1 MVLNMKKIFIYFLPV
16 ILFSAIVCQVQAQ
29 SGLLRYAERKAL
41 ESNYF
46 EAANGYSKAY
56 NKKATY
62 AAAKGAAESYTYL
75 RDYQKSYDWWV
86 KAVNFP
92 EATNNDWLA
101 YIAAANQAD
110 RNEAVFLALDSL
122 TGTTLGPNLNLDSLK
137 YWYGN
142 KPNSAVVGV
151 DGLNT
156 NSAEFG
162 FSKDSHGTVY
172 FSSDRGGEL
181 DRKKKGLRIDKS
193 YKYYNKKSDWTGRDY
208 LSIYKMDESG
218 EVTKVS
224 VPVPDVFHST
234 DPFVLQKSP
243 VLFYTVSREI
253 RDSGSYEVY
262 PEIYYS
268 SINEEGQ
275 LTDFK
280 GLSINAPLEYS
291 LKTPYVDE
299 EENRLYF
306 SSDMPGG
313 FGGFDLYYMNYSDD
327 FVFEAPVN
335 LGSEINTTGNESNP
349 YLREGKLFFASDG
362 HIGLGGLDLFESKVL
377 GDGFSGVKN
386 LGIPYNSPQD
396 DFAFFITSD
405 NKTILS
411 SGRPESRGWDDIFE
425 LETRYKDFQALIL
438 GCDGEQLTGNL
449 EVSLMEGSDRINVEI
464 VQDGKGKL
472 EASVAP
478 EEDFEIVIKKDG
490 YFSIHDKSL
499 STKGLK
505 ETSLEKTYQ
514 MVRVPYNTTAYVDLV
529 FYNLDESAIREDAK
543 PSLDKVAELLKSYS
557 FLNIAVRSHTDSRA
571 SEEYNE
577 ALSERRADAVRDY
590 LGQFGIARS
599 RIEASWFGEKEPTN
613 NCGDGVPCPEDQHQV
628 NRRTELLL
636 LAFPEE
642 GKAYQLPPE
651 MQGLDLCDVSNIQLP
666 ADLPTIYFG
675 FDQASLSV
683 NDMMALERVA
693 LMLREMLYHRL
704 EIKGHTDNRGSD
716 AYNEKLSEKRALVV
730 KKYLEDK
737 GIAPSRLNYEFFGKK
752 NPINDC
758 GDQPCTPNM
767 HKENRRTELSL
778 PKLKKDWTKKEE

>member
-1 MVLNMKKIFIYFLPV
+1 MVG
-16 ILFSAIVCQVQAQ
+16 QVQAQ
-29 SGLLRYAERKAL
+29 SGLLRYAQRKAA

-46 EAANGYSKAY
+46 EAANGYVKAY
-56 NKKATY
+56 NKKATFD
-62 AAAKGAAESYTYL
+62 AAKGAAESFTIL
-75 RDYQKSYDWWV
+75 KDYQKSHDWWK

-92 EATNNDWLA
+92 DATNNDWLA

-110 RNEAVFLALDSL
+110 QIEAVFLALDSIN
-122 TGTTLGPNLNLDSLK
+122 GAAVAPNLKLDSLK
-137 YWYGN
+137 SWYGS

-162 FSKDSHGTVY
+162 FTKDSNGTVY

-181 DRKKKGLRIDKS
+181 DRSKKGLRIDKS
-193 YKYYNKKSDWTGRDY
+193 YKYYNKKSDWTGRDF
-208 LSIYKMDESG
+208 LSIYRMDESG
-218 EVTKVS
+218 EMEKLS
-224 VPVPDVFHST
+224 IPVPDVFHST
-234 DPFVLQKSP
+234 DPYVLQASP
-243 VLFYTVSREI
+243 VLFYTISREI
-253 RDSGSYEVY
+253 RKSGSYEVHS
-262 PEIYYS
+262 EIYYS
-268 SINEEGQ
+268 NINEEGQ
-275 LTDFK
+275 LSDFK

-291 LKTPYVDE
+291 LKTPFVDE
-299 EENRLYF
+299 EEKRLYF

-313 FGGFDLYYMNYSDD
+313 FGGFDLYYMDYSDD
-327 FVFEAPVN
+327 FVFQAPVN
-335 LGSEINTTGNESNP
+335 LGSEINTAGNESNP
-349 YLREGKLFFASDG
+349 YLKESKLFFASDG
-362 HIGLGGLDLFESKVL
+362 HVGLGGLDLFESQVL
-377 GDGFSGVKN
+377 GKSYSEVKN

-396 DFAFFITSD
+396 DFGFFITSD

-411 SGRPESRGWDDIFE
+411 SDRPESRGWDDIFE
-425 LETRYKDFQALIL
+425 VETRNKDFQALIL
-438 GCDGEQLTGNL
+438 GCDGEQLAGDL
-449 EVSLMEGSDRINVEI
+449 EVNLMEGTDRINVE
-464 VQDGKGKL
+464 VKQDGKGKL

-514 MVRVPYNTTAYVDLV
+514 MIRVPYNTTAYVDLV
-529 FYNLDESAIREDAK
+529 FYNLDESTIRDDAK

-557 FLNIAVRSHTDSRA
+557 FLNIAVRSHTDARA
-571 SEEYNE
+571 SEAYNE

-599 RIEASWFGEKEPTN
+599 RIEAEWFGEKEPAN
-613 NCGDGVPCPEDQHQV
+613 DCGDGVPCPEDQHQI

-651 MQGLDLCDVSNIQLP
+651 MQDLDLCDVSNIQLP

-704 EIKGHTDNRGSD
+704 EITGHTDNRGSD

-737 GIAPSRLNYEFFGKK
+737 GISPSRLNYEYFGKK
-752 NPINDC
+752 KPINDC
-758 GDQPCTPNM
+758 GAQPCTPNM

-778 PKLKKDWTKKEE
+778 PKLKKDWTKKDE

>member
-1 MVLNMKKIFIYFLPV
+1 MKKIFIYFLPV
-16 ILFSAIVCQVQAQ
+16 ILFSAMVCQVQAQ
-29 SGLLRYAERKAL
+29 SGLLRYAQRKAA

-46 EAANGYSKAY
+46 EAANGYAKAY
-56 NKKATY
+56 SKKATY
-62 AAAKGAAESYTYL
+62 TAAKGAAESFTFL
-75 RDYQKSYDWWV
+75 RDYQKSHDWWE
-86 KAVNFP
+86 KAVKFP
-92 EATNNDWLA
+92 DATNNDWLA
-101 YIAAANQAD
+101 YIEAANQAD
-110 RNEAVFLALDSL
+110 QREAVFIALDSMNGSAL
-122 TGTTLGPNLNLDSLK
+122 ALNLDSLK
-137 YWYGN
+137 SWYGS

-162 FSKDSHGTVY
+162 FTKDSNGTVY

-181 DRKKKGLRIDKS
+181 DRNKKGLRIDKS
-193 YKYYNKKSDWTGRDY
+193 YKYYNKKSDWTGRDF
-208 LSIYKMDESG
+208 LSIYKMDDSG
-218 EVTKVS
+218 EMEKLS
-224 VPVPDVFHST
+224 IPVPDVFHST
-234 DPFVLQKSP
+234 EPYVLQESP

-253 RDSGSYEVY
+253 RKSGSYEVHS
-262 PEIYYS
+262 EIYYS

-275 LTDFK
+275 LSDFK

-291 LKTPYVDE
+291 LKTPFVDE
-299 EENRLYF
+299 EEKRLYF

-313 FGGFDLYYMNYSDD
+313 FGGFDLYYMDYSDD

-335 LGSEINTTGNESNP
+335 LGSEINTAGNESNP
-349 YLREGKLFFASDG
+349 YLKEEKLFFASDG
-362 HIGLGGLDLFESKVL
+362 HVGLGGLDLFEAKVL
-377 GDGFSGVKN
+377 DKGFSGVKN
-386 LGIPYNSPQD
+386 LGLPYNSPQD
-396 DFAFFITSD
+396 DFGFFITSD

-411 SGRPESRGWDDIFE
+411 SDRPESKGWDDIFE

-438 GCDGEQLTGNL
+438 GCDGEQLTGDL
-449 EVSLMEGSDRINVEI
+449 EVSLMEGTDRINVE
-464 VQDGKGKL
+464 VKQDGRGKL
-472 EASVAP
+472 EASIAP
-478 EEDFEIVIKKDG
+478 EEDFEMVIKKDG

-505 ETSLEKTYQ
+505 EASLEKTYQ

-529 FYNLDESAIREDAK
+529 FYNLDESIIRDDAK

-557 FLNIAVRSHTDSRA
+557 FLNIAVRSHTDARA
-571 SEEYNE
+571 SEAYNE

-599 RIEASWFGEKEPTN
+599 RIEAEWFGEKEPAN
-613 NCGDGVPCPEDQHQV
+613 DCGDGVPCPEDQHQI

-651 MQGLDLCDVSNIQLP
+651 MQDLDLCDVSNIQLP

-704 EIKGHTDNRGSD
+704 EITGHTDSRGSD

-737 GIAPSRLNYEFFGKK
+737 GISPNRLNYEYFGKK
-752 NPINDC
+752 KPINDC
-758 GDQPCTPNM
+758 GEQPCTPNM